1 MSKEVLLVAE
11 AVSNEKGVSEGVI
24 IEALELA
31 LATATRKR
39 YGEDEQVDIRVS
51 IDRRTGDYESFR
63 RWTVIADDNMDIEFD
78 DAMHLTPGE
87 AKKKDASLQVGD
99 VWEEAIENVEFG
111 RIAAQTAKQVI
122 VQKVRE
128 AERAKVVEAYRD
140 RIGEVLSGT
149 VKKVNRDQVII
160 DLGNNAEAQLTREH
174 LIPKEIF
181 RMNDRVRAL
190 LISVGEEIRG
200 PQLLV
205 SRTAPEFLIEL
216 FKIEVPEIAEQV
228 VEIRAAARDAGTR
241 AKIAVKTNDGR
252 IDPVGACV
260 GMRGSRV
267 QAVSNELAGERIDIV
282 LWDDNPAQ
290 MVINALAP
298 AEVESIVMDEEANSM
313 DVAVSGENL
322 AIAIGRSGQNVR
334 LASELTSWTINVMTQ
349 EDAEAK
355 QEEEMVTIIESFM
368 ERLDVDEEVA
378 VLLVEEGFTSL
389 EEIAYVPVEEML
401 EIEGFDEEI
410 VEALRLRA
418 KDVLL
423 TQAIASE
430 EELEGTEPAQDLL
443 EMEGMD
449 KHLAYVLA
457 SQGIITMED
466 LADQAV
472 DDLVDIEGIDE
483 ERAASLIMKAREPWF
498 AEDQN

>member
-11 AVSNEKGVSEGVI
+11 AVSNEKGVPEEVI

-39 YGEDEQVDIRVS
+39 YGEDDQVDIRVA
-51 IDRRTGDYESFR
+51 IDRKTGDYDSFR
-63 RWTVIADDNMDIEFD
+63 RWTVHAEEDKEIEFF
-78 DAMHLTPGE
+78 DALNITLE
-87 AKKKDASLQVGD
+87 DAKEKDASLEYGD
-99 VWEEAIENVEFG
+99 VWEEPIDNVEFG

-140 RIGEVLSGT
+140 RVGEVLSGT
-149 VKKVNRDQVII
+149 VKKVTRDQVII

-181 RMNDRVRAL
+181 RMNDRLRAL
-190 LISVGEEIRG
+190 LVTVGEEVRG
-200 PQLLV
+200 PQLVV

-290 MVINALAP
+290 MVINALSP
-298 AEVESIVMDEEANSM
+298 AEVESIVMDEESNTM
-313 DVAVSGENL
+313 DVAVSGDNL

-334 LASELTSWTINVMTQ
+334 LASELTGWTINVMTT
-349 EDAEAK
+349 EDALEK
-355 QEEEMVTIIESFM
+355 QEAESSNYVESLM
-368 ERLDVDEEVA
+368 EALDVDEDVA
-378 VLLVEEGFTSL
+378 VVLVEEGFTSL
-389 EEIAYVPVEEML
+389 EEVAYVPLEEMSA
-401 EIEGFDEEI
+401 IEGFDEDIAE
-410 VEALRLRA
+410 ELRARA
-418 KDVLL
+418 KDALL
-423 TQAIASE
+423 TRALASE
-430 EELEGTEPAQDLL
+430 EQLTNVEPAEDLL
-443 EMEGMD
+443 TMEGMD
-449 KHLAYVLA
+449 KSLAYKLTA
-457 SQGIITMED
+457 KNIITMED
-466 LADQAV
+466 LAEQAV
-472 DDLVDIEGIDE
+472 DDLMDVEGMDE
-483 ERAASLIMKAREPWF
+483 EKAAVLIMTARAPWF
-498 AEDQN
+498 AEE